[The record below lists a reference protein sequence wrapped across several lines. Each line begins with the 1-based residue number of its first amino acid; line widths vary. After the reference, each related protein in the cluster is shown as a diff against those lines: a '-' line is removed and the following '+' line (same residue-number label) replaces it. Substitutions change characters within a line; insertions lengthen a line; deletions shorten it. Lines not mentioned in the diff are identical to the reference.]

1 MPADYRTRDCYKL
14 RGTCL
19 VEFTNAY
26 REWQQYMDSYYKN
39 APDDVGTLIGPK
51 NSNSLVQ
58 VWDLIP
64 KSYEN
69 YHKRVD
75 EFINYLSDEA

>member
-1 MPADYRTRDCYKL
+1 
-14 RGTCL
+14 
-19 VEFTNAY
+19 
-26 REWQQYMDSYYKN
+26 MDSYYKN

-69 YHKRVD
+69 YHERVD